1 MRSRYGGY
9 RSRTPRAKKIRP
21 AVRVRERIAKK
32 GGRCAGCRARFE
44 KGDPITVVIVK
55 QKKFHTNGCVP
66 ANVGQ
71 QGVVG
76 ASAAPTG
83 PLSAAGVAQSLSVMW
98 SFGEAKMVGL
108 LALENAL
115 VAGIKSGA
123 VTVTD
128 EIDKQFDKYNKIK
141 AMAMRP
147 GSVQEEKQAMVLAAN
162 TLIKL
167 VFNQ

>member
-1 MRSRYGGY
+1 MRRSRYGGY
-9 RSRTPRAKKIRP
+9 GYRKPRTKKIRP

-66 ANVGQ
+66 ANINQPGS
-71 QGVVG
+71 VVG
-76 ASAAPTG
+76 AAPAGPMSAANVATA
-83 PLSAAGVAQSLSVMW
+83 LSASW

-115 VAGIKSGA
+115 VAGIRSG
-123 VTVTD
+123 VVNVTD
-128 EIDKQFDKYNKIK
+128 EIDKQFDKYNKVK
-141 AMAMRP
+141 AVAMRP
-147 GSVQEEKQAMVLAAN
+147 GSVQEEKQAMVLAA
-162 TLIKL
+162 TALVKM